1 MKSKSL
7 TTSSHFSHLRKIRKK
22 EKKEKKK
29 VDAVRVGRCGA
40 CLNPPRPTPSSPPAC
55 EFIMKKE
62 GVIEGCTYVALLMSL
77 DSSLRMR
84 VCVCVCVCECVRK
97 SPARRTGLWWEGLWG
112 KTADGHALL
121 DLYWSAAGRPTTNN
135 NNNKLFLAPKLEEKK
150 SLLCRWAKRQMRKQS
165 TKKKSKVK
173 YTLAP

>member
-40 CLNPPRPTPSSPPAC
+40 CLNPPRPTPSPPARLRVYYEERRC
-55 EFIMKKE
+55 NWRLYIRR
-62 GVIEGCTYVALLMSL
+62 SL
-77 DSSLRMR
+77 DEPRFFLAYAG
-84 VCVCVCVCECVRK
+84 VCVCVCECVRK